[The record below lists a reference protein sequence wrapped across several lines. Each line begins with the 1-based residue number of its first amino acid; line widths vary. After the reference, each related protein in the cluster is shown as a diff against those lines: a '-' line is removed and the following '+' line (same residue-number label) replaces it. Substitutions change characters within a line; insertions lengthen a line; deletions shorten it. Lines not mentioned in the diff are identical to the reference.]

1 MRIPKCQHGGSKVPN
16 WHFWDVLISN
26 AKEIWIMGNKFQK
39 LLYNLSAAAPVCF
52 VFSIVWLIQKKTWQL
67 PVVCVAIAIAIILLF
82 YKSFEY
88 GLKNLSPIPIRTAD
102 ISPND
107 NWIVIYILTY
117 LLPFASIVIDDFN
130 LIVCSAIALLIAIVA
145 PFINSAIPNPLLFIK
160 KYHFYQVGGEH
171 GISGYILITRK
182 KYRSKQELKTVNRMF
197 DFLLLDAERK

>member
-1 MRIPKCQHGGSKVPN
+1 
-16 WHFWDVLISN
+16 
-26 AKEIWIMGNKFQK
+26 MGNKFQK

-67 PVVCVAIAIAIILLF
+67 PVVCVAIAIVIILLF

-145 PFINSAIPNPLLFIK
+145 PFINSAIPNPLLFIN
-160 KYHFYQVGGEH
+160 KYHFYQVSGEH
-171 GISGYILITRK
+171 GISGYILISKK
-182 KYRSKQELKTVNRMF
+182 KYRNKQELIIVNRMF

>member
-1 MRIPKCQHGGSKVPN
+1 
-16 WHFWDVLISN
+16 
-26 AKEIWIMGNKFQK
+26 MGNKFQK
-39 LLYNLSAAAPVCF
+39 LRYNLSAAAPVCF

-88 GLKNLSPIPIRTAD
+88 GLKSFEYGLKNLSLIPIRTAD

-130 LIVCSAIALLIAIVA
+130 LIVCSAIVLLIAIVA
-145 PFINSAIPNPLLFIK
+145 PFINFAIPNPLLFIK
-160 KYHFYQVGGEH
+160 KYYFYQVSGEH

-182 KYRSKQELKTVNRMF
+182 K
-197 DFLLLDAERK
+197 

>member
-1 MRIPKCQHGGSKVPN
+1 MPN
-16 WHFWDVLISN
+16 WHFGDMLISN

-160 KYHFYQVGGEH
+160 KYH
-171 GISGYILITRK
+171 
-182 KYRSKQELKTVNRMF
+182 
-197 DFLLLDAERK
+197 